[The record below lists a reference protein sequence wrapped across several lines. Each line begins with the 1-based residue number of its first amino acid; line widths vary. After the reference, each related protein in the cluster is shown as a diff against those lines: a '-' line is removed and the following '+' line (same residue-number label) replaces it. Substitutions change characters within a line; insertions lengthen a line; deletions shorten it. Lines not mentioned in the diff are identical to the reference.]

1 MQIMNVSNYQSLQNF
16 KGNPV
21 SLGADVL
28 INMKKNAELLG
39 VSVEEYLKMAAKNP
53 RLEKL
58 RAEVLAET
66 LSAAEMN
73 GVKNILKSNPELL
86 TLRPSVISETVEE
99 ALSVVG
105 MTKAEYLNK
114 IKNLLNPKL
123 NINEADRTFV
133 TNWFKDK
140 NGYFTFIQ
148 SRNGVPESIK
158 ILPNGSK
165 IV

>member
-21 SLGADVL
+21 SFVL

-39 VSVEEYLKMAAKNP
+39 VSVEEYRKMAAKNP
-53 RLEKL
+53 TLLKL
-58 RAEVLAET
+58 RTELLAEI
-66 LSAAEMN
+66 LSTAKMN

-86 TLRPSVISETVEE
+86 TLRPSVLSETVEE

-114 IKNLLNPKL
+114 IKNFLNPKL

-140 NGYFTFIQ
+140 KGNFTFIQ

-158 ILPNGSK
+158 ILPNGSI